1 MQLKKR
7 AKSEP
12 DVIRTRNLLIW
23 SQTRYRCATGPST
36 KPREF
41 MQNAYNTRDSQAVTH
56 PSTNRARRC
65 LTSVIRRE
73 PVYSTW
79 YGRRQRRMSK
89 TQPQH
94 KIDTVLGSI
103 VVSILACHARD
114 RGSIPRRGENFYF
127 DVSTFCPNIFSICS
141 SKSTF
146 TLICRDSIV
155 VSTSRCGRDNP
166 GSNPGHG
173 TFFFLPS
180 YFTLFSTKCW
190 ARPGFEPGTSRTQS
204 ENHTPRPTSRC
215 SKWLNFQFVSMTI
228 LGDFN

>member
-114 RGSIPRRGENFYF
+114 RGSIPRRGDSF
-127 DVSTFCPNIFSICS
+127 FSSQKSIGSFSYS
-141 SKSTF
+141 SSSSSSSSHRVTM
-146 TLICRDSIV
+146 
-155 VSTSRCGRDNP
+155 G
-166 GSNPGHG
+166 
-173 TFFFLPS
+173 
-180 YFTLFSTKCW
+180 
-190 ARPGFEPGTSRTQS
+190 
-204 ENHTPRPTSRC
+204 
-215 SKWLNFQFVSMTI
+215 
-228 LGDFN
+228 